1 MIEYNFASELNKEIH
16 NKNDTNEI
24 IDRFLTD
31 ILEKNNSLYHSEFID
46 YIDWIDAPEFMLSQ
60 IEGINHFV
68 NKVDKFKRFIF
79 VGMGASSI
87 IPQFMSKKC
96 NLPNKRNFIYIDG
109 SNKSLMN
116 SIIENPS
123 DCLLFFISKNGKT
136 IETQSIMNQ
145 YISSFIAND
154 PNFNF
159 NEHLIAIT
167 DFGSDLYNFA
177 IKNNFLEVFSNPP
190 SISGRFSPISYTG
203 LIPAALSGIN
213 IKKLLESI
221 IDFKESL
228 IIKNDSKVKI
238 IKLINTIYN
247 LLSLKIDIFRLSTD
261 ASNNS
266 KLLWVQQMIAESLA
280 KNNHYIIPILKEHT
294 IDINRKDIIDL
305 EFNEMPSVINI
316 NNNTNKIIFKTNFG
330 DDSNYG
336 VFIYTTMVVIAAL
349 SYIESNKDKQ
359 FNPYT
364 QPNVEIAKSEFH
376 RHNISDQTNNILTEG
391 TTISSAKYISFLFY
405 CEDKTEMYVE
415 IQKIIKHM
423 NIRNIPF
430 FIDIAPSYLHTTGE
444 LHKKY
449 IENVHHFIVY
459 DNYEI
464 ENEIN
469 LNEILN
475 LQLHSEISIFKKNH
489 SNFNVIH
496 LNEIIKHLKLL

>member
-1 MIEYNFASELNKEIH
+1 MIEYNFTSELNKEI
-16 NKNDTNEI
+16 NNNNDINEI
-24 IDRFLTD
+24 IAEFLTN
-31 ILEKNNSLYHSEFID
+31 ILEKNNSPYHSEFID
-46 YIDWIDAPEFMLSQ
+46 YIDWIDSPEFMLSQ

-79 VGMGASSI
+79 IGMGASSI
-87 IPQFMSKKC
+87 IPQFMSNKNNFHDKKD
-96 NLPNKRNFIYIDG
+96 FIFIDG

-145 YISSFIAND
+145 YISLIIEND

-177 IKNNFLEVFSNPP
+177 IKNNFSEVFSNPP
-190 SISGRFSPISYTG
+190 NISGRFSPISYTG

-213 IKKLLESI
+213 IKKLLEGI
-221 IDFKESL
+221 IDFKERL
-228 IIKNDSKVKI
+228 ITKSDSKIKI
-238 IKLINTIYN
+238 IELINTIYD
-247 LLSLKIDIFRLSTD
+247 LLNLKIDIFRLSTD
-261 ASNNS
+261 DSNNP
-266 KLLWVQQMIAESLA
+266 KLLWVQQMISESLA
-280 KNNHYIIPILKEHT
+280 KNNHHIIPILKEHT

-305 EFNEMPSVINI
+305 EFNEMSSVINK
-316 NNNTNKIIFKTNFG
+316 NTNKIIFKTNFG
-330 DDSNYG
+330 DDSSYG
-336 VFIYTTMVVIAAL
+336 VFIYTTMIVITAL
-349 SYIESNKDKQ
+349 SYIESNNGKQ

-364 QPNVEIAKSEFH
+364 QPNVEIAKSEFN
-376 RHNISDQTNNILTEG
+376 RHNIFDRTNNILTKYK
-391 TTISSAKYISFLFY
+391 TISSAKYISFLFY
-405 CEDKTEMYVE
+405 CGDKNKMHVE
-415 IQKIIKHM
+415 IQKIINHM
-423 NIRNIPF
+423 NIKNIPF

-444 LHKKY
+444 LHKKH
-449 IENVHHFIVY
+449 IDNVHHFIVY

-464 ENEIN
+464 KNKIN
-469 LNEILN
+469 LNEISN

-496 LNEIIKHLKLL
+496 LNEIKKHLKLL